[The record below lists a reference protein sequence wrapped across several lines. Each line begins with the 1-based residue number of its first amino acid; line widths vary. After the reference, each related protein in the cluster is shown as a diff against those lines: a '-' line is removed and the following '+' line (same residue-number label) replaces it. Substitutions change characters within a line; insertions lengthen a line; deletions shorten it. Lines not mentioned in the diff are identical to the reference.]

1 MVILR
6 QLNNPPVERKV
17 RYKMRTEIRRAVV
30 TDRDNTVTVELVGY
44 DYKEIA
50 WVVVQLMDC
59 ATHREHWTD
68 TPATIVAVDSDF
80 NRISFKD
87 IDAVTIMAF
96 MRELVDFDEVV
107 ETMTNNGIACQWEL
121 SNW

>member
-1 MVILR
+1 
-6 QLNNPPVERKV
+6 
-17 RYKMRTEIRRAVV
+17 MRTEITKV
-30 TDRDNTVTVELVGY
+30 TVTNRHDIVTVKLVGY

-50 WVVVQLMDC
+50 WTMIQLMDC

-80 NRISFKD
+80 DSVSFKD

-96 MRELVDFDEVV
+96 MRELVDFDEIV

-121 SNW
+121 TNW